1 MGISK
6 LAGPSILAG
15 LVLAATL
22 SGGAKTDIPPH
33 GKAVVLF
40 NGRDLTNFDTFLKEH
55 GLNNDPDGV
64 FRVEDGIIHISGK
77 EFGYIITKREFAN
90 YYLQA
95 EFKWGEG
102 TYAPRAGQARDSGIL
117 YHVQGEQKVGRS
129 RWSSRLSRAEQE
141 TSG

>member
-1 MGISK
+1 MRISQ
-6 LAGPSILAG
+6 
-15 LVLAATL
+15 LAALCVLGTLAFVGAL
-22 SGGAKTDIPPH
+22 SGGAKSDVPPH

-95 EFKWGEG
+95 ESKWGEG
-102 TYAPRAGQARDSGIL
+102 TYAP
-117 YHVQGEQKVGRS
+117 
-129 RWSSRLSRAEQE
+129 
-141 TSG
+141 